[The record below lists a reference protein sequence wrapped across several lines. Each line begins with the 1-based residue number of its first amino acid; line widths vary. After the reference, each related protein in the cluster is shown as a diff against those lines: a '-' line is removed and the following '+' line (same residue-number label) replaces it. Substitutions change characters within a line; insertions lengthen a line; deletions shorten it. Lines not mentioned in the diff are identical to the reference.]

1 MSTDLFPQRVVAAF
15 AVASADLQHHHDKHG
30 HVEQKH
36 QAEVTD
42 AGGVEDG
49 FIGNPAADK
58 ETPVQTIKEGFKVF
72 SHISHFIIM
81 KLNPALIN
89 LRCSKL
95 KRSESALVI
104 PL

>member
-1 MSTDLFPQRVVAAF
+1 MSTDLFPQRAVAAF
-15 AVASADLQHHHDKHG
+15 AVASTDLQHHHDKHG

-58 ETPVQTIKEGFKVF
+58 ETHTCPFK
-72 SHISHFIIM
+72 
-81 KLNPALIN
+81 L
-89 LRCSKL
+89 L
-95 KRSESALVI
+95 KRDLGFFTHQ
-104 PL
+104 PLYYNETKSSLNQFEMQ

>member
-1 MSTDLFPQRVVAAF
+1 MSTDLFPQRAFAAF

-58 ETPVQTIKEGFKVF
+58 ETHTCPFK
-72 SHISHFIIM
+72 
-81 KLNPALIN
+81 L
-89 LRCSKL
+89 L
-95 KRSESALVI
+95 KRDLRFFHTSATL
-104 PL
+104 L